1 VAPAGHAPRP
11 AAPWLYPERSSRQDY
26 RDVHE
31 LISQL
36 ETGSPGRSAL
46 PTSLTLDAMPL
57 ARGRAASLPWQRL
70 ALGGVLLLAAFL
82 TMFRLDRQGYGN
94 TYYAAAVKSMLLNW
108 HNFFFASFD
117 PAGFVTIDK
126 PPLGYW
132 LQALVARLFGFSG
145 LALLLPQALAA
156 VLAVALLSVLI
167 ADYFGKTA
175 GLLAALVLA
184 VTPISVATARDNLVD
199 PLLVLVLL
207 VAAWATLRA
216 LEAGSLRWLLLC
228 AVVVGLGF
236 NIKMLQAY
244 LVLPAFAFAYL
255 IGTRLPW
262 RTRVAHLALA
272 GIVLLV
278 VSLSWAVAVDL
289 TPTAQRPYIGSSENN
304 SVLQL
309 ALGYNGLLR
318 LLPPS
323 WVPAALISGPGGGGI
338 GAMFSRGMGDYGL
351 GGLFALGPQRLFGP
365 FLAGQI
371 AWLLP
376 LAALGGLVAWWQEP
390 THLPPSRRQGALVLW
405 GGWFLTAVAFF
416 SVASPFSLF
425 HRYYLVMLAPPL
437 AALAGTG
444 LVALWDD
451 YRRPG
456 WRGWL
461 LPVAVAGTITLH
473 LALLAPYPEW
483 QARLGPPLAV
493 VGLVAALGLAA
504 LRADRLGVNW
514 LPALAAAALAA
525 MLTAPTVWAG
535 YSLWH
540 PVSSVLP
547 AAGPGGDLP
556 GALGAL
562 AARGTDNAAAAIGI
576 PNLFEGQVDP
586 KLMQFLT
593 AHRGD
598 ARYLVAGTSAMSVA
612 PIILASD
619 APVAS
624 LGGFIGGDPVVS
636 IDRLAN
642 LVDSGTLRFILA
654 PSAASFADIEA
665 GAAPNGS
672 GHSQSQAPHAA
683 NASGLRPGTMAG
695 FVLDD
700 RVRWVNDHCT
710 PVPEAQWQTAPR
722 DERPFGFREV
732 LFDCARATP

>member
-1 VAPAGHAPRP
+1 
-11 AAPWLYPERSSRQDY
+11 
-26 RDVHE
+26 VHE
-31 LISQL
+31 SISQI
-36 ETGSPGRSAL
+36 EAG
-46 PTSLTLDAMPL
+46 AMPL
-57 ARGRAASLPWQRL
+57 ARGRAVTLPWQRL

-94 TYYAAAVKSMLLNW
+94 DYYAAAVKSMLLNW
-108 HNFFFASFD
+108 HTFFFASFD

-132 LQALVARLFGFSG
+132 LQALVARFFGFSG
-145 LALLLPQALAA
+145 LALLLPQAVAA
-156 VLAVALLSVLI
+156 VLAVALLYALV
-167 ADYFGKTA
+167 ADYFGTVA
-175 GLLAALVLA
+175 GLLAGLVLA

-199 PLLVLVLL
+199 PLLVLVLV
-207 VAAWATLRA
+207 VAVWAALRA
-216 LEAGSLRWLLLC
+216 MEAGSLRWLLLC
-228 AVVVGLGF
+228 AVIVGLGF
-236 NIKMLQAY
+236 NIKMLQAF
-244 LVLPAFAFAYL
+244 LVVPAFAFAYL

-262 RTRVAHLALA
+262 RTRVGHLALA
-272 GIVLLV
+272 GVVLLV
-278 VSLSWAVAVDL
+278 VSLSWAAAVDL
-289 TPTAQRPYIGSSENN
+289 TPAARRPYIGSSENN

-371 AWLLP
+371 AWFLP
-376 LAALGGLVAWWQEP
+376 LAALGCLVAWWLEP
-390 THLPPSRRQGALVLW
+390 THLPLSRKQRALVLW

-437 AALAGTG
+437 AALAGAG
-444 LVALWDD
+444 MVALWDD

-461 LPVAVAGTITLH
+461 LPGAVAGTILLH

-483 QARLGPPLAV
+483 QARLGPPIAA
-493 VGLVAALGLAA
+493 VGLGAALGLAA
-504 LRADRLGVNW
+504 VRARWLGMNW
-514 LPALAAAALAA
+514 LPALAVAALAA

-547 AAGPGGDLP
+547 AAGPGSDLP
-556 GALGAL
+556 GALAAA
-562 AARGTDNAAAAIGI
+562 AARGTDNAAAAIGF
-576 PNLFEGQVDP
+576 PNLFEGQDDP
-586 KLMQFLT
+586 KRMQFRT
-593 AHRGD
+593 AHRGE

-612 PIILASD
+612 PIILATD

-624 LGGFIGGDPVVS
+624 LGGFVGGDPVVS
-636 IDRLAN
+636 IDRLAT
-642 LVDSGTLRFILA
+642 LVDSGEIRFILA
-654 PSAASFADIEA
+654 PSAASITDFET
-665 GAAPNGS
+665 GAAPDGS
-672 GHSQSQAPHAA
+672 AHAQAPR
-683 NASGLRPGTMAG
+683 ASNVSGIRPGTMAG

-710 PVPEAQWQTAPR
+710 PVPEVQWQTTPR
-722 DERPFGFREV
+722 DERPFGFREL
-732 LFDCARATP
+732 LFDCARETPRFQILRPILV